1 MGQARDQFSK
11 NWHPWKKGVER
22 MQQYYSPFEPGG
34 GGETLRIVKCYMH
47 LGTQAAPTA
56 SPVPEWHARAQ
67 SSLLGAEALRKMLRS
82 STYLTPP
89 TLTLASVPCHSR

>member
-1 MGQARDQFSK
+1 MEEGSGTDAAILLPLRA
-11 NWHPWKKGVER
+11 GG
-22 MQQYYSPFEPGG
+22 GG
-34 GGETLRIVKCYMH
+34 GGETLRIVKRYMH
-47 LGTQAAPTA
+47 LGTQAVPTA